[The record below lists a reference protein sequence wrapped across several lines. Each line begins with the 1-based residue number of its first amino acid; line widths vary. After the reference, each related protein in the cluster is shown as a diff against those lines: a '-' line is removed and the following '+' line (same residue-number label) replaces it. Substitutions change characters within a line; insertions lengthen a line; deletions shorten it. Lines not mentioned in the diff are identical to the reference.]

1 MGLLDFAQSEMK
13 PFFNARR
20 TRLTAVVMLFVWSMA
35 LAIGMANAC
44 LITQGE
50 LQHSHPSRIATS
62 ADEDTHGPTRPADA
76 ALCLD
81 VCAAEQ
87 ATLVKAKQQFG
98 SPVGGDAVPVLALS
112 GFTVA
117 VVDWDAPLRTAGIA
131 NWPELSVA
139 IRFSRRT
146 I

>member
-1 MGLLDFAQSEMK
+1 MN
-13 PFFNARR
+13 PFFNVQR
-20 TRLTAVVMLFVWSMA
+20 TRLTAVVLLFVWGMV
-35 LAIGMANAC
+35 LAMGVANAC
-44 LITQGE
+44 LVTQGE
-50 LQHSHPSRIATS
+50 WHHGHASLAATS
-62 ADEDTHGPTRPADA
+62 ADADTHGHSRPADA
-76 ALCLD
+76 ALCLE

-87 ATLVKAKQQFG
+87 ATLVKAKQQFD
-98 SPVGGDAVPVLALS
+98 SPVGVDAVPALAVS

-117 VVDWDAPLRTAGIA
+117 VVDGDVPLKTAGIP

>member
-1 MGLLDFAQSEMK
+1 MK

-20 TRLTAVVMLFVWSMA
+20 IRFTAVVMLFVWSMA
-35 LAIGMANAC
+35 LAMGMANAC
-44 LITQGE
+44 LITQGK
-50 LQHSHPSRIATS
+50 LQHSHTSLTATS

-87 ATLVKAKQQFG
+87 ATLVKAKQQFD
-98 SPVGGDAVPVLALS
+98 SPVGVDAVPVLPLS
-112 GFTVA
+112 VFTVA
-117 VVDWDAPLRTAGIA
+117 VVDLDAPLRTAGIP